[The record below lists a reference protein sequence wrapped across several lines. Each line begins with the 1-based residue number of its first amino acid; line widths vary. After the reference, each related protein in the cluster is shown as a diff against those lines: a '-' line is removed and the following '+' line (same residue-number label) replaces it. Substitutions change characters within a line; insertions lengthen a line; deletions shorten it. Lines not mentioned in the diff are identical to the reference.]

1 MDTEEKPCGD
11 RQRREGGGHQP
22 RDRRPEPPEAGRGG
36 KDPPLE
42 PLQGA
47 WPWDPC
53 RASGLQ
59 GWVGGWMSVVTSP
72 PVCGPLSGQPR
83 TSPKLLI

>member
-1 MDTEEKPCGD
+1 MDTEEKPRGG
-11 RQRREGGGHQP
+11 RQRWEGGGHQP
-22 RDRRPEPPEAGRGG
+22 RDGRPEPPEAGRSR

-53 RASGLQ
+53 RATGLQ
-59 GWVGGWMSVVTSP
+59 GWGAGDGCLLSLVLQFVALCQDSP
-72 PVCGPLSGQPR
+72 GHPPSY
-83 TSPKLLI
+83 